1 MVRRAFISV
10 ILLYC
15 STTRS
20 CWSLIILKDDS
31 PASDTDNSPWT
42 DKNVLSSILTS
53 EGGVVD
59 GEGVRLVYPP
69 GAVDSPVNVNVT
81 FEDPSKYEGFL
92 FRKDLENDVMFG
104 APIINLQPNGYLFKK
119 PVTLTTKFAVQDVK
133 FSDVLVL
140 HGTDANDGKITWEDV
155 TKNAI
160 IYENVQDV
168 TIEIEHFSRIVVLLL
183 KYTCTRSEDICP
195 RFNSLAF
202 HYDLLVFK
210 KSCTSS
216 EEVEREVEEELALL
230 FVSQDVRHEQFDKEQ
245 GTSALGQLEKERF
258 VKLHVQRCTDAQ
270 PIRRIYDSEFLQ
282 VEIYIGEDYEVE
294 KSAEF
299 NVQSSIWWNTG
310 EIVRL
315 ALKPNQDVRSLCG
328 TITVQGKLG
337 HISTW
342 HFSEEGEFFKNDV
355 YVLCSTSDSKKHPS
369 RPTGVE
375 RMTFWCLF
383 RASVVQKVD
392 SAIHG
397 INFYYINFN
406 EIPSE
411 LSRENL
417 ISSHVKIACYL
428 HM

>member
-1 MVRRAFISV
+1 MVSRAFISV

-15 STTRS
+15 LTTPS

-53 EGGVVD
+53 KGGVVD

-69 GAVDSPVNVNVT
+69 GAVDSPVIVNVA

-104 APIINLQPNGYLFKK
+104 APMINLQPNGYLFKE

-133 FSDVLVL
+133 CSDVLVL

-160 IYENVQDV
+160 IDENVQEV
-168 TIEIEHFSRIVVLLL
+168 TIEIKHFSRIVVLLL
-183 KYTCTRSEDICP
+183 KYTRSEDICP

-210 KSCTSS
+210 KSRTSS
-216 EEVEREVEEELALL
+216 KEVEREVEEELALL
-230 FVSQDVRHEQFDKEQ
+230 FVSQEVHHEQFDKEQ
-245 GTSALGQLEKERF
+245 GTSALVQLKKERF
-258 VKLHVQRCTDAQ
+258 VKLRVQRCTDTQ
-270 PIRRIYDSEFLQ
+270 PIRRIYDREFLQ

-294 KSAEF
+294 KSTEF
-299 NVQSSIWWNTG
+299 NVQSSNWWNAG
-310 EIVRL
+310 EVVRL
-315 ALKPNQDVRSLCG
+315 PLKPNQDVRSLFG
-328 TITVQGKLG
+328 KITVQGKLG

-342 HFSEEGEFFKNDV
+342 HFSEEGEFFK
-355 YVLCSTSDSKKHPS
+355 K
-369 RPTGVE
+369 
-375 RMTFWCLF
+375 
-383 RASVVQKVD
+383 
-392 SAIHG
+392 
-397 INFYYINFN
+397 
-406 EIPSE
+406 
-411 LSRENL
+411 
-417 ISSHVKIACYL
+417 
-428 HM
+428 